1 MPVIITGSTSAL
13 QSIKCKCLAQSTSV
27 PKSGLV
33 KLPVWLQTQFCRY
46 KLPSLGQRSSTAAR
60 WGNTVERKKR
70 TSVENKAYGFSS
82 PSLASFVKEATNM
95 YVLLCECRE
104 TRFRPLDT
112 GSVFVVQF
120 IYMFCHVFWGFA
132 LRIKCHRPIM
142 SETDIH

>member
-1 MPVIITGSTSAL
+1 MFSSEHFCAKVRPREAASMTADSVLSVQIALFGSAFL
-13 QSIKCKCLAQSTSV
+13 HCGSV
-27 PKSGLV
+27 RKH
-33 KLPVWLQTQFCRY
+33 CRE
-46 KLPSLGQRSSTAAR
+46 K
-60 WGNTVERKKR
+60 KKR

-120 IYMFCHVFWGFA
+120 IYMFCHVF
-132 LRIKCHRPIM
+132 
-142 SETDIH
+142 